1 MQNSEH
7 ILQRVRAT
15 TSGSALLR
23 ASPRGAWQGA
33 CQTAR
38 ASGLALAAS
47 RKKTGAL
54 GKKTG
59 TLGEEDGNSPRAS
72 QKRPCVP
79 KLRIP
84 YVYYHPESYLTPV
97 LCNTLFRRPPPD
109 PLYSRAGCTTLVTPC
124 PLKMPPPSP
133 RISREPWGWR
143 SREER

>member
-1 MQNSEH
+1 VGHGKVPAKE
-7 ILQRVRAT
+7 
-15 TSGSALLR
+15 
-23 ASPRGAWQGA
+23 
-33 CQTAR
+33 TAR

-97 LCNTLFRRPPPD
+97 LCNIPTAATRPSLLPRGLHHLSYALSAKDASPFSEDLQVAMGMALEGGEVNACRERGVLFTAK
-109 PLYSRAGCTTLVTPC
+109 SATTPF
-124 PLKMPPPSP
+124 P
-133 RISREPWGWR
+133 
-143 SREER
+143 